1 LRGYENGNGG
11 QIYIK
16 KDGTRSGYASEEQI
30 DAYRWCNGYSG
41 AMQNRTT
48 AAAAILKAYLGGEVG
63 ADVIGD
69 VSSFGSSSGSGAVPS
84 DWDGTSVESS
94 YESVLSSASDNIYSS
109 LTIKNDDSIKHTRIY
124 QYSKAGVVVDEMS
137 LPLD

>member
-1 LRGYENGNGG
+1 
-11 QIYIK
+11 
-16 KDGTRSGYASEEQI
+16 
-30 DAYRWCNGYSG
+30 
-41 AMQNRTT
+41 MQNRTT
-48 AAAAILKAYLGGEVG
+48 AAVAILKAYLGGEVG

-94 YESVLSSASDNIYSS
+94 YESVLSSAGDNIYSA
-109 LTIKNDDSIKHTRIY
+109 LNVKNADNSVKHTRIY